1 MHPVTQYALD
11 VVEGRRV
18 VGKYERLA
26 CERHLRDLERQGTDE
41 FPYIFDDNKATRI
54 YRWFFYCRHVKGA
67 KAGQPIELEPFQKFE
82 LGSIFGWVHKDTGRR
97 RFRKAYS
104 RRARKNGKSTQ
115 LSGVGLY
122 MLGGDKEIG
131 AEVYC
136 TATKKD
142 QARIVYNDAKVM
154 AENSPDIKKRLKI
167 RDYTVTHKTSNSIMK
182 PLSKDTKTLDGLN
195 PHLGIID
202 EYHAH
207 PDSSMYDVL
216 ISGMGQRLQPL
227 LYIITTAGFET
238 ENNACYKE
246 DSYCKKILEGDIQNE
261 SYFVLIQELDEEDD
275 IHNPEV
281 WRKANPLLVTTPEGL
296 TYLQQQHDDAFGSG
310 DPDKI
315 RNFLVKNL
323 NRWVNEKKDGYM
335 AGIMDKWKALAVPR
349 EQLYEML
356 KNRTC
361 NVGVDLSKKIDL
373 TSITFE
379 FYLENCDKAAV
390 VSHSFIP
397 EDTVVQKRK
406 TDKVPYDMWAR
417 EGWISITPGAVVD
430 YRFITAYIHEM
441 ELEYGWKINEICYDP
456 YNATQFANEMAD
468 EGYTMV
474 EIRQGVRTLSEP
486 TKDFRERVLK
496 GEVIHDGN
504 PVLTWALSNAVT
516 KADHNGNIM
525 LDKSKSTE
533 RIDPSAATMNT
544 HVRFEALKEQIAINE
559 YVNSSD
565 FSL

>member
-1 MHPVTQYALD
+1 LD
-11 VVEGRRV
+11 VVEGRGV

-26 CERHLRDLERQGTDE
+26 CERHLRDLERQGTEE
-41 FPYIFDDNKATRI
+41 FPYIFDENKASRI

-67 KAGQPIELEPFQKFE
+67 KAGKPIELEPFQLFE
-82 LGSIFGWVHKDTGRR
+82 LGSIFGWVHKDTGLR

-154 AENSPDIKKRLKI
+154 AVNSPDIKKRLKI
-167 RDYTVTHKTSNSIMK
+167 RDYTVSHKLTNSIMK

-207 PDSSMYDVL
+207 PDDSMYNVL
-216 ISGMGQRLQPL
+216 VSGMGQRLQPL

-246 DSYCKKILEGDIQNE
+246 DGYCKKILEGDIVNE

-275 IHNPEV
+275 IHDPAN
-281 WRKANPLLVTTPEGL
+281 WIKANPLLASTPEGMA
-296 TYLQQQHDDAFGSG
+296 YLQQQHDDAYGSG

-335 AGIMDKWKALAVPR
+335 AGAMDKWKSLAIPQK
-349 EQLYEML
+349 ELYEKL
-356 KNRTC
+356 KNQTC

-379 FYLENCDKAAV
+379 FCIDGRPAV

-397 EDTVVQKRK
+397 EDTVEKKRR
-406 TDKVPYDMWAR
+406 TDKVPYDMWAKQ
-417 EGWISITPGAVVD
+417 GWISITPGAVVD

-441 ELEYGWKINEICYDP
+441 ELEHGWKINEICYDP
-456 YNATQFANEMAD
+456 YNATQFANEMTD
-468 EGYTMV
+468 EGYLMV

-496 GEVIHDGN
+496 GEVMHDGN

-516 KADHNGNIM
+516 KADANENIM

-533 RIDPSAATMNT
+533 RIDPAAATINA
-544 HVRFEALKEQIAINE
+544 HVRFEALKQAQEMNAYIL
-559 YVNSSD
+559 SD
-565 FSL
+565 DYTM

>member
-1 MHPVTQYALD
+1 ME
-11 VVEGRRV
+11 VVQGLRI

-26 CERHLRDLERQGTDE
+26 CERHLRDLGRQGTEE
-41 FPYIFDDNKATRI
+41 FPYIFDENKANRV
-54 YRWFFYCRHVKGA
+54 YKWFQFCRHVKGP
-67 KAGQPIELEPFQKFE
+67 KAGRPIELEPFQKFE

-167 RDYTVTHKTSNSIMK
+167 RDYLMTHKLSNSIMK
-182 PLSKDTKTLDGLN
+182 PLSKDTKTADGLN

-207 PDSSMYDVL
+207 PDDSMYNVL
-216 ISGMGQRLQPL
+216 VSGQGQRLQPL
-227 LYIITTAGFET
+227 LYIITTSGFET
-238 ENNACYKE
+238 EENACYKE
-246 DSYCKKILEGDIQNE
+246 DNYCKKILEGDIVNE
-261 SYFVLIQELDEEDD
+261 SYFVFIQEMDEDD
-275 IHNPEV
+275 DVHDPANWI
-281 WRKANPLLVTTPEGL
+281 KANPLLASTPEGMA
-296 TYLQQQHDDAFGSG
+296 YLQQQHDDAFGSG

-323 NRWVNEKKDGYM
+323 NKWVNAKKDGYM
-335 AGIMDKWKALAVPR
+335 AGVMDKWKALAVDGR
-349 EQLYEML
+349 ELYERL
-356 KNRTC
+356 RGQVC

-379 FYLENCDKAAV
+379 FYIDGKAAV

-406 TDKVPYDMWAR
+406 TDKVPYDMWAKQ
-417 EGWISITPGAVVD
+417 GWISITPGAVVD
-430 YRFITAYIHEM
+430 YRFITAYIHEV

-496 GEVIHDGN
+496 EEVIHDGN

-516 KADHNGNIM
+516 KADHNENIM

-533 RIDPSAATMNT
+533 RIDPAAATINT
-544 HVRFEALKEQIAINE
+544 HVRFEALKDQIAIND
-559 YVNSSD
+559 YVNSDD

>member
-18 VGKYERLA
+18 AGKYERLA
-26 CERHLRDLERQGTDE
+26 CKRHLRDLERQGTDD
-41 FPYIFDDNKATRI
+41 FPYIFDNNRADRI

-82 LGSIFGWVHKDTGRR
+82 LGSIFGWVHKDTGLR

-104 RRARKNGKSTQ
+104 RRARKNGKSTE
-115 LSGVGLY
+115 LSGVALY
-122 MLGGDKEIG
+122 MLAGDKEAGPEI
-131 AEVYC
+131 YC

-142 QARIVYNDAKVM
+142 QARIVYNDAKAM
-154 AENSPDIKKRLKI
+154 AEGSPDIKKRLKI
-167 RDYTVTHKTSNSIMK
+167 RDYTISHKFNNGILK

-195 PHLGIID
+195 PHMAVID

-207 PDSSMYDVL
+207 VDSSMYDVMV
-216 ISGMGQRLQPL
+216 SGMGQRLQPL
-227 LYIITTAGFET
+227 LFIITTAGFET

-246 DSYCKKILEGDIQNE
+246 DLYCKKILEGDIANE
-261 SYFVLIQELDEEDD
+261 SYFVFIQELDEEDD
-275 IHNPEV
+275 IHDPAN
-281 WRKANPLLVTTPEGL
+281 WIKANPLLAITPEGL
-296 TYLQQQHDDAFGSG
+296 AYLKQQHDEAFGSG

-323 NRWVNEKKDGYM
+323 NKWVNAKKDGYM
-335 AGIMDKWKALAVPR
+335 AGIMDKWKALAVDR
-349 EQLYEML
+349 KMLYEQL
-356 KNRTC
+356 RGQTC

-373 TSITFE
+373 TSIAFE
-379 FYLENCDKAAV
+379 FYIDGKAAV
-390 VSHSFIP
+390 ISHSFIP
-397 EDTVVQKRK
+397 EDTVAQKRK

-417 EGWISITPGAVVD
+417 QGWISITPGAVVD
-430 YRFITAYIHEM
+430 YRFIAAFIHEM

-496 GEVIHDGN
+496 GEVLHDGN

-516 KADHNGNIM
+516 KADHNENIM

-533 RIDPSAATMNT
+533 RIDPAAATINA
-544 HVRFEALKEQIAINE
+544 HVRFEALKEAITINQ
-559 YVNSSD
+559 YVNSDD